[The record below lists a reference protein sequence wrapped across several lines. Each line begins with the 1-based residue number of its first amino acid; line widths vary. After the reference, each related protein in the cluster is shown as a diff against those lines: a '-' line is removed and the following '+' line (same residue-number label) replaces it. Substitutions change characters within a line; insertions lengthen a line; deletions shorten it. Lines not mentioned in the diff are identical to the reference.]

1 MISTSHPTV
10 SARTAIV
17 TGGTSGIGAGVS
29 RALAADGWQVF
40 AATASRAEIASF
52 TPTAGVMPMHI
63 DVTDQASVDG
73 ALAAIEGDLAGLVNC
88 AGIGT
93 PGKTVGKDGPMKLA
107 DFTRVIN
114 VNLIGTFNMIRLAAA
129 AIVKNAPTGDGERG
143 VIVNTA
149 SVAAFDGQIGQ
160 AAYSASKGGIVGMT
174 LPVARDLAR
183 DGIRVCSIAPGI
195 VDTALQAGLPAPA
208 GDAPGQQAPFPSR
221 LGKPE
226 EYALLAQHIV
236 ENSMLNAETIRLDG
250 GVRLAAK

>member
-88 AGIGT
+88 AGIIQR
-93 PGKTVGKDGPMKLA
+93 DGAEFQIDNFRQTLE
-107 DFTRVIN
+107 
-114 VNLIGTFNMIRLAAA
+114 VNLVGTMRMCLAVKPRLIAGA
-129 AIVKNAPTGDGERG
+129 AIVNM
-143 VIVNTA
+143 A
-149 SVAAFDGQIGQ
+149 SMLSTFGSAAVPG
-160 AAYSASKGGIVGMT
+160 YSASKGG
-174 LPVARDLAR
+174 VAQLTKSLAAAWASHHV
-183 DGIRVCSIAPGI
+183 RVNAVAPGWI
-195 VDTALQAGLPAPA
+195 STPLTQPLQEVDATSAQILQRTPMRRWGRADEIGVVVR
-208 GDAPGQQAPFPSR
+208 F
-221 LGKPE
+221 
-226 EYALLAQHIV
+226 LLSDEARFMTGAV
-236 ENSMLNAETIRLDG
+236 VPVDG
-250 GVRLAAK
+250 GYSAA

>member
-88 AGIGT
+88 AGIIQR
-93 PGKTVGKDGPMKLA
+93 DGAEFQIDNFRQTLE
-107 DFTRVIN
+107 
-114 VNLIGTFNMIRLAAA
+114 VNLVGTMRMCLAVKPRLIAGA
-129 AIVKNAPTGDGERG
+129 AIVNM
-143 VIVNTA
+143 A
-149 SVAAFDGQIGQ
+149 SMLSTFGSAAVPG
-160 AAYSASKGGIVGMT
+160 YSASKGGVAQLTKSLAAAWASHHVRVNAVAPGWIATPLTQALQDDPARSGPILARTPLGRWGTPEDVAGPVLFLCSPAARFVT
-174 LPVARDLAR
+174 GVVLPV
-183 DGIRVCSIAPGI
+183 
-195 VDTALQAGLPAPA
+195 
-208 GDAPGQQAPFPSR
+208 
-221 LGKPE
+221 
-226 EYALLAQHIV
+226 
-236 ENSMLNAETIRLDG
+236 DG
-250 GVRLAAK
+250 GYLIA